1 MLMKQPNKMT
11 TEELIDLAD
20 EIKKGVTTSWI
31 KRRDKLKQEAK
42 LVLVQQF

>member
-1 MLMKQPNKMT
+1 MKHPSKMT

-20 EIKKGVTTSWI
+20 EVKRGITTSWI

-42 LVLVQQF
+42 LVLARQF